1 MDTNSLKK
9 YIEKQFTIN
18 VLPNLMNFIRI
29 PNLSPLFDPNWNK
42 NGLLLKAANLIVS
55 YAKSLNIKNAEINL
69 LQDSPYTPLIF
80 IDIPASRQNDERTVL
95 FYAHYDK
102 QPHGTGWDEDKSPTN
117 PVIIDGHLYGR
128 GSVDDGY
135 ANFSILTAIKTCQE
149 YNCPLPRIC
158 CIFEGAE
165 ESRDLDLKYY
175 FNKLMPVL
183 GQNIIAFIPLD
194 AGCSDYNRLWMT
206 NSLRGYFDFDVNI
219 ETLQQESHYGP
230 EASGIIAENLF
241 LVRKLYDGIID
252 STNGEFKLDEFKVEQ
267 IPAIVEEQMQK
278 EIEVVG
284 EDYIKNIPL
293 YDGVSP
299 LKTDV
304 RELLIN
310 NRWKPTCNIL
320 GMDNC
325 PKMEDRGFGVNPS
338 IKVHFSMRVP
348 PLINKDKAIDALK
361 IALTS
366 NTFFGAKVSL
376 GYYEFG
382 EGTVLAN
389 MTNRTKNVLN
399 KASLEFFGNEMIF
412 NGGGGSIPFI
422 TYFQSFYPNTDIIC
436 SGILGTDSHEHGP
449 NENLNIEAC
458 KKMICVLCYFL
469 SEI

>member
-9 YIEKQFTIN
+9 YIEKQFTLN

-102 QPHGTGWDEDKSPTN
+102 QPYGTGWDEDKSPTN

-128 GSVDDGY
+128 GSADDGY
-135 ANFSILTAIKTCQE
+135 ASFSILTAIKTCQE
-149 YNCPLPRIC
+149 YNCPMPRIC

-165 ESRDLDLKYY
+165 ESRDVDLKYY

-252 STNGEFKLDEFKVEQ
+252 STNGEFKLEEFKVDQ
-267 IPAIVEEQMQK
+267 IPSIIEEQMQK

-299 LKTDV
+299 LKNDV
-304 RELLIN
+304 RELMIN

-436 SGILGTDSHEHGP
+436 TGVLGADSHEHGP

>member
-1 MDTNSLKK
+1 M
-9 YIEKQFTIN
+9 
-18 VLPNLMNFIRI
+18 
-29 PNLSPLFDPNWNK
+29 LFR
-42 NGLLLKAANLIVS
+42 S
-55 YAKSLNIKNAEINL
+55 
-69 LQDSPYTPLIF
+69 
-80 IDIPASRQNDERTVL
+80 
-95 FYAHYDK
+95 
-102 QPHGTGWDEDKSPTN
+102 
-117 PVIIDGHLYGR
+117 
-128 GSVDDGY
+128 
-135 ANFSILTAIKTCQE
+135 
-149 YNCPLPRIC
+149 
-158 CIFEGAE
+158 
-165 ESRDLDLKYY
+165 
-175 FNKLMPVL
+175 
-183 GQNIIAFIPLD
+183 
-194 AGCSDYNRLWMT
+194 
-206 NSLRGYFDFDVNI
+206 
-219 ETLQQESHYGP
+219 
-230 EASGIIAENLF
+230 
-241 LVRKLYDGIID
+241 
-252 STNGEFKLDEFKVEQ
+252 
-267 IPAIVEEQMQK
+267 
-278 EIEVVG
+278 
-284 EDYIKNIPL
+284 L

-325 PKMEDRGFGVNPS
+325 PKMEDRGFGINPS

-399 KASLEFFGNEMIF
+399 KASFEFFGNEMIF

-436 SGILGTDSHEHGP
+436 SGILETDSHEHGP
-449 NENLNIEAC
+449 NENLDIEAC

>member
-1 MDTNSLKK
+1 MFNNSNKYFKIKMDAKTLKK
-9 YIEKQFTIN
+9 YIEKQFSLN

-29 PNLSPLFDPNWNK
+29 PNLSPDFDPDWNK
-42 NGLLLKAANLIVS
+42 NGLLLKAANLIIS
-55 YAKSLNIKNAEINL
+55 FAKSLNIKNAEINL
-69 LQDSPYTPLIF
+69 LQDSPYAPLIF
-80 IDIPASRQNDERTVL
+80 IDIPSTRHNDNRTVL
-95 FYAHYDK
+95 FYAHFDK
-102 QPHGTGWDEDKSPTN
+102 QPYGTGWDKDKSPTN
-117 PVIIDGHLYGR
+117 PVIENGHLYGR
-128 GSVDDGY
+128 GAADDGY

-149 YNCPLPRIC
+149 FNCPLPRIC
-158 CIFEGAE
+158 CLFDGAE
-165 ESRDLDLKYY
+165 ESSVIHIKYY
-175 FNKLMPVL
+175 F
-183 GQNIIAFIPLD
+183 I
-194 AGCSDYNRLWMT
+194 R
-206 NSLRGYFDFDVNI
+206 NSLRGFFEFDINI
-219 ETLQQESHYGP
+219 KTLEEESHYGP
-230 EASGIIAENLF
+230 EGSGVIAENLF
-241 LVRKLYDGIID
+241 LIRKIYDALID
-252 STNGEFKLDEFKVEQ
+252 STNGEFKLEEFKVDK
-267 IPAIVEEQMQK
+267 IPEIIEEQMQK

-299 LKTDV
+299 LKNDV
-304 RELLIN
+304 RELMIN

-422 TYFQSFYPNTDIIC
+422 TYFKSFYPNTDIIC
-436 SGILGTDSHEHGP
+436 TGVLGADSHEHGP

>member
-1 MDTNSLKK
+1 MDTKSLKK
-9 YIEKQFTIN
+9 YVEKQFTLN

-29 PNLSPLFDPNWNK
+29 PNLSPLFDPNWNT

-102 QPHGTGWDEDKSPTN
+102 QPYGTGWDEDKSPIN

-128 GSVDDGY
+128 GAVDDGY
-135 ANFSILTAIKTCQE
+135 ANFSILTAIKACQE

-165 ESRDLDLKYY
+165 ESRDVDLKYY
-175 FNKLMPVL
+175 FKKLMPVL
-183 GQNIIAFIPLD
+183 GQNVIAFIPLD

-206 NSLRGYFDFDVNI
+206 NSLRGYFDFDVII

-267 IPAIVEEQMQK
+267 IPTIIEEQMQK

-325 PKMEDRGFGVNPS
+325 PKMEDRGFGINPS

-361 IALTS
+361 
-366 NTFFGAKVSL
+366 NC
-376 GYYEFG
+376 
-382 EGTVLAN
+382 
-389 MTNRTKNVLN
+389 LN
-399 KASLEFFGNEMIF
+399 F
-412 NGGGGSIPFI
+412 
-422 TYFQSFYPNTDIIC
+422 
-436 SGILGTDSHEHGP
+436 
-449 NENLNIEAC
+449 
-458 KKMICVLCYFL
+458 
-469 SEI
+469 

>member
-9 YIEKQFTIN
+9 YIEKQFTLN

-102 QPHGTGWDEDKSPTN
+102 QPYGTGWDEDKSPTN

-128 GSVDDGY
+128 GSADDGY
-135 ANFSILTAIKTCQE
+135 ASFSILTAIKTCQE
-149 YNCPLPRIC
+149 YNCPMPRIC

-165 ESRDLDLKYY
+165 ESRDVDLKYY

-252 STNGEFKLDEFKVEQ
+252 STNGEFKLEEFKVDQ
-267 IPAIVEEQMQK
+267 IPAIIEEQMQK

-299 LKTDV
+299 LKNDV
-304 RELLIN
+304 RELMIN

-338 IKVHFSMRVP
+338 LKVHFSMRVP

-399 KASLEFFGNEMIF
+399 KASLDRGFGRIMSLRRNETIMEK
-412 NGGGGSIPFI
+412 
-422 TYFQSFYPNTDIIC
+422 YPNGTNDIRR
-436 SGILGTDSHEHGP
+436 GV
-449 NENLNIEAC
+449 NIDQNKNSANNKYLKNFC
-458 KKMICVLCYFL
+458 FSSIIFMLFLKK
-469 SEI
+469 

>member
-9 YIEKQFTIN
+9 YIEKQFTLN

-29 PNLSPLFDPNWNK
+29 PNLSPLFNPNWNK
-42 NGLLLKAANLIVS
+42 NGILLKAANLIVS

-102 QPHGTGWDEDKSPTN
+102 QPYGTGWDEDKSPTN

-128 GSVDDGY
+128 GSADDGY
-135 ANFSILTAIKTCQE
+135 ASFSILTAIKTCQE
-149 YNCPLPRIC
+149 YNCPMPRIC

-165 ESRDLDLKYY
+165 ESRDVDLKYY

-252 STNGEFKLDEFKVEQ
+252 STNGEFKLEEFKVDQ
-267 IPAIVEEQMQK
+267 IPAIIEEQMQK

-299 LKTDV
+299 LKNDV
-304 RELLIN
+304 RELMIN

-412 NGGGGSIPFI
+412 NGGGRSIPFI
-422 TYFQSFYPNTDIIC
+422 TYFQSSYPNTDIIC
-436 SGILGTDSHEHGP
+436 TGLLGTDSHEHGP

>member
-80 IDIPASRQNDERTVL
+80 IDIPASRQNDERTIL

-102 QPHGTGWDEDKSPTN
+102 QPYGTGWDEDKSPTN

-128 GSVDDGY
+128 GSADDGY
-135 ANFSILTAIKTCQE
+135 ASFSILTAIKTCQE
-149 YNCPLPRIC
+149 YNCPMPRIC

-165 ESRDLDLKYY
+165 ESRDVDLKYY
-175 FNKLMPVL
+175 FNKLIPVL

-252 STNGEFKLDEFKVEQ
+252 STNGEFKLEEFKVDQ
-267 IPAIVEEQMQK
+267 IPAIIEEQMQK

-299 LKTDV
+299 LKSDV
-304 RELLIN
+304 RELMIN

-366 NTFFGAKVSL
+366 STFFGAKVSL